1 MAAFADQITRLK
13 CTFHDAYSI
22 GEKPLYLYRKRY
34 ISACLL
40 QVNVKQFNMYA
51 PAFSNNKIV
60 NSQRLEIIMGSTGR
74 GSRSH
79 GK

>member
-1 MAAFADQITRLK
+1 MAAFAYQYAWLK

-22 GEKPLYLYRKRY
+22 GEISLYLHRKRY

-40 QVNVKQFNMYA
+40 QVNVNQFNMHA
-51 PAFSNNKIV
+51 PEFSNNKIV

-74 GSRSH
+74 GSRSQ